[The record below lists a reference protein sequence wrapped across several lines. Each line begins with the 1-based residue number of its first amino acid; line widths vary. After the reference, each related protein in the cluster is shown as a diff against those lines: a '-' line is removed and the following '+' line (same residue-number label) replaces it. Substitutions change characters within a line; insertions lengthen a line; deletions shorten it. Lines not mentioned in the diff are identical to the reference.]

1 MLTHLGLIPP
11 FRTASHSFSWN
22 ERLSGGGGRW
32 AALYEKVF
40 AVTLD
45 ESDYYRQYFEYVRKN
60 IDSLVEKTLEN
71 SPKFRQY
78 KDFMKEDLES
88 AMQKIESGVPV
99 TELNQNEGFIFPQVL
114 INAMVREGV
123 K

>member
-1 MLTHLGLIPP
+1 M
-11 FRTASHSFSWN
+11 
-22 ERLSGGGGRW
+22 SGGGGRW
-32 AALYEKVF
+32 TALYEKVF
-40 AVTLD
+40 GVTLD
-45 ESDYYRQYFEYVRKN
+45 ESEYYRQYFEYVRKN
-60 IDSLVEKTLEN
+60 INSLVEKTLEN
-71 SPKFRQY
+71 SPKYRQY

-99 TELNQNEGFIFPQVL
+99 TELNQNEGFIFPQAL